1 MSGHN
6 RWTQIK
12 RKKEKTDGQKSKI
25 FSKFARLIT
34 QEAKIGGSDSPSL
47 KRAIDQAKSANM
59 PNDNIDRAIKKAL
72 DPQSKKL
79 ESIFYEAYGP
89 GGVAIVVEAMT
100 DNKNKAVMEVKTA
113 LTKNGSSLANPGSAM
128 WAFEKNS
135 EGELLPTIETE
146 INEIDFEKLEKII
159 EALEECEEVQ
169 NVITNAK

>member
-34 QEAKIGGSDSPSL
+34 QEAKIGGPDSPTL
-47 KRAIDQAKSANM
+47 KKAVERAKASNM
-59 PNDNIDRAIKKAL
+59 PNDNIERAIKKAL

-79 ESIFYEAYGP
+79 ESIIYEAYGP
-89 GGVAIVVEAMT
+89 GGVAIVIEAMT
-100 DNKNKAVMEVKTA
+100 DNRNKASMEVKTA
-113 LTKNGSSLANPGSAM
+113 LTKNGSSLASQGSAL
-128 WAFEKNS
+128 WAFLKNPDGDL
-135 EGELLPTIETE
+135 EPLNFVELSDEDL
-146 INEIDFEKLEKII
+146 EKLEKLVDT
-159 EALEECEEVQ
+159 LEECEEVQ